1 MSRLGRRIGPQPVNR
16 PFLFS
21 ANHARLLLAAILLIA
36 ALLRLWQLNTQPRG
50 LYRDEAMN
58 GNNALQV
65 LETGRF
71 QVFYPENNGRE
82 GLFINACV
90 PFVYLLGNTALAI
103 RLPAAIFGILTVWG
117 VYCLAAEFFPVPVG
131 LVAAFFVATSYWHLT
146 FSRMALRANAAGFFL
161 AWGLFLLVAA
171 VRRLRPHSLA
181 PDPRPLAPGIRLMAL
196 AGAVY
201 GLGFH
206 TYIAYR
212 ATPLLVAIML
222 IYYLRQARKEGW
234 TGAFWKGSM
243 AFIAAAFVVVLPLLV
258 YFAQNP
264 GTFFGRTAQVSVTN
278 NPNPALTVAG
288 NIWKTALMFF
298 VSGDTN
304 WRHNYDGRPELY
316 WPVAILFAVGI
327 VSAFGEA
334 RRGSF
339 AHGTMLGWLAIT
351 AAPVVLSND
360 AIPHA
365 LRSVLMIPPVFVL
378 AAVGAHRA
386 YAYVAPRLSPKIP
399 PKIPPGV
406 QLGLGALLALALCWQ
421 PYHTYF
427 DLWLPNAKVASAF
440 DAGLVDIAEQINAL
454 PAATPKVIAVV
465 TGGDLANG
473 TPLSVAPVVYLTRSY
488 TRKEQDAANIHYM
501 MPAAG
506 EPAAGFCEKVGAAL
520 PQAVVVCV
528 R

>member
-1 MSRLGRRIGPQPVNR
+1 MSSKGRRTGPQPVNR
-16 PFLFS
+16 PFVFS
-21 ANHARLLLAAILLIA
+21 ASHARLVLAAILAIA
-36 ALLRLWQLNTQPRG
+36 AFLRLAQLSTQPRG

-82 GLFINACV
+82 GLFINVCV
-90 PFVYLLGNTALAI
+90 PFVSVLGNTAWAI

-117 VYCLAAEFFPVPVG
+117 VYCLAAELFTVSIG
-131 LVAAFFVATSYWHLT
+131 LLAAFFVATSYWHLT

-161 AWGLFLLVAA
+161 AWGLFLLLAA
-171 VRRLRPHSLA
+171 VRRLREGK
-181 PDPRPLAPGIRLMAL
+181 PGMALMAL

-222 IYYLRQARKEGW
+222 IYYLRQSRKEGW
-234 TGAFWKGSM
+234 ADAFWKGSA
-243 AFIAAAFVVVLPLLV
+243 AFFAAAFVVVLPLLI

-264 GTFFGRTAQVSVTN
+264 GTFFGRTTQVSVTN
-278 NPNPALTVAG
+278 DPNPALSVAG
-288 NIWKTALMFF
+288 NIWKTVLMFF

-304 WRHNYDGRPELY
+304 WRHNYDGQPEVY

-339 AHGTMLGWLAIT
+339 AHGAMLGWLAIT

-360 AIPHA
+360 SIPHA

-386 YAYVAPRLSPKIP
+386 YQWVGPRVP
-399 PKIPPGV
+399 PAM
-406 QLGLGALLALALCWQ
+406 QLGSGALIALALCWQ

-440 DAGLVDIAEQINAL
+440 DAGLIGIAEQINAL
-454 PAATPKVIAVV
+454 PAGPPKVIAVE

-488 TRKEQDAANIHYM
+488 TKKQQDAANIHYAV
-501 MPAAG
+501 PAPG

-520 PQAVVVCV
+520 PQAAVACV
-528 R
+528 K

>member
-1 MSRLGRRIGPQPVNR
+1 MSSKGRRTGPEPVNR
-16 PFLFS
+16 PFVFT
-21 ANHARLLLAAILLIA
+21 AQHARLLVTAILAIA
-36 ALLRLWQLNTQPRG
+36 AFLRLWDLSTQPRG

-82 GLFINACV
+82 GLFINVCV
-90 PFVYLLGNTALAI
+90 PFVSVLGNTALAI

-117 VYCLAAEFFPVPVG
+117 VYCLAAELFTVPIG
-131 LVAAFFVATSYWHLT
+131 LLAAFFVATSYWHLT

-171 VRRLRPHSLA
+171 VRRLPKGKL
-181 PDPRPLAPGIRLMAL
+181 GVVMMAL
-196 AGAVY
+196 AGVAY

-222 IYYLRQARKEGW
+222 VYYLRRARKENWGS
-234 TGAFWKGSM
+234 TFWKGS
-243 AFIAAAFVVVLPLLV
+243 AAFLAATLVVVLPLLV

-278 NPNPALTVAG
+278 DSNPALSVAV
-288 NIWKTALMFF
+288 NIWKTAMMFF

-304 WRHNYDGRPELY
+304 WRHNYDGQPEVY

-327 VSAFGEA
+327 VSALSEA

-339 AHGTMLGWLAIT
+339 AHGIMLGWLAIT

-378 AAVGAHRA
+378 AAVGAYRV
-386 YAYVAPRLSPKIP
+386 YEWIGPKIP
-399 PKIPPGV
+399 PAV
-406 QLGLGALLALALCWQ
+406 QIGLGAVVAVLLCWQ

-427 DLWLPNAKVASAF
+427 DLWLPNPKVASAF
-440 DAGLVDIAEQINAL
+440 DAGLIGIAEQINAL
-454 PAATPKVIAVV
+454 PAAAPKVIAVE

-488 TRKEQDAANIHYM
+488 TKKQQEAANIHYA
-501 MPAAG
+501 MPAPG
-506 EPAAGFCEKVGAAL
+506 EPASGFCEKVAAAL
-520 PQAVVVCV
+520 PQAALACV
-528 R
+528 RVASPPQ

>member
-1 MSRLGRRIGPQPVNR
+1 MSSQGRRTGPQPVNR
-16 PFLFS
+16 PFVLS
-21 ANHARLLLAAILLIA
+21 TNHARLLLAAILLIA
-36 ALLRLWQLNTQPRG
+36 AGLRLWQLNTQPRG

-58 GNNALQV
+58 GNNVLQV

-90 PFVYLLGNTALAI
+90 PFVYLLGNTAWAI

-117 VYCLAAEFFPVPVG
+117 VYCLAAELFPVPVG
-131 LVAAFFVATSYWHLT
+131 LVAAFFVATSYWHVT

-171 VRRLRPHSLA
+171 VRRLREGKLREGKPA
-181 PDPRPLAPGIRLMAL
+181 IAMMTL
-196 AGAVY
+196 AGVVY

-222 IYYLRQARKEGW
+222 VYYLRQARREGW
-234 TGAFWKGSM
+234 AGAFWKGSM
-243 AFIAAAFVVVLPLLV
+243 AFIAAALVTVLPLLV

-278 NPNPALTVAG
+278 DPSPALTVAG

-304 WRHNYDGRPELY
+304 WRHNYDGQPELY
-316 WPVAILFAVGI
+316 WPVAILFAVGL

-339 AHGTMLGWLAIT
+339 AHGAMLGWLVIT

-360 AIPHA
+360 GIPHA

-386 YAYVAPRLSPKIP
+386 YAFVAPKTPAM
-399 PKIPPGV
+399 V
-406 QLGLGALLALALCWQ
+406 QLGLGASIALVLCWQ

-427 DLWLPNAKVASAF
+427 DLWLPNGKVALAF
-440 DAGLVDIAEQINAL
+440 DAGLAGIAEQIDAL
-454 PAATPKVIAVV
+454 PATAPKAIAVA

-473 TPLSVAPVVYLTRSY
+473 TPLSVAPVVYLTKSY

-520 PQAVVVCV
+520 PQAAVVCV

>member
-1 MSRLGRRIGPQPVNR
+1 VNR
-16 PFLFS
+16 PFVFRTF
-21 ANHARLLLAAILLIA
+21 HARLLLAGILAIA
-36 ALLRLWQLNTQPRG
+36 AFLRLAQLSTQPRG

-82 GLFINACV
+82 GLFINVCV
-90 PFVYLLGNTALAI
+90 PFVAALGNTAWAI

-117 VYCLAAEFFPVPVG
+117 VYCLAAELFSVPIG
-131 LVAAFFVATSYWHLT
+131 LLAAFFVATSYWHLT

-171 VRRLRPHSLA
+171 VRRLQDASTG
-181 PDPRPLAPGIRLMAL
+181 PRHPASGIGLMAL
-196 AGAVY
+196 AGVVY

-222 IYYLRQARKEGW
+222 VYYLQQARKEGW
-234 TGAFWKGSM
+234 GAALWKGSA
-243 AFIAAAFVVVLPLLV
+243 AFLAATFVVVLPLLI

-264 GTFFGRTAQVSVTN
+264 GTFFGRTTQVSVTN
-278 NPNPALTVAG
+278 DPNPALSVAG

-304 WRHNYDGRPELY
+304 WRHNYDGQPEVY
-316 WPVAILFAVGI
+316 WPVAILLAVGI
-327 VSAFGEA
+327 VSAAGEA

-339 AHGTMLGWLAIT
+339 AHGAMLGWLAIT

-378 AAVGAHRA
+378 AAVGALRA
-386 YAYVAPRLSPKIP
+386 YGLVAPKVP
-399 PKIPPGV
+399 PAV
-406 QLGLGALLALALCWQ
+406 QIGLGALIALALCWQ

-427 DLWLPNAKVASAF
+427 DLWLPNPKVASAF
-440 DAGLVDIAEQINAL
+440 DADLIGIAEQINAL
-454 PAATPKVIAVV
+454 PPAAPKVIAVE

-488 TRKEQDAANIHYM
+488 TKKQQDAANIHYA
-501 MPAAG
+501 MPPPG
-506 EPAAGFCEKVGAAL
+506 EPVAGFCERVEAAL
-520 PQAVVVCV
+520 PQAAFVCV